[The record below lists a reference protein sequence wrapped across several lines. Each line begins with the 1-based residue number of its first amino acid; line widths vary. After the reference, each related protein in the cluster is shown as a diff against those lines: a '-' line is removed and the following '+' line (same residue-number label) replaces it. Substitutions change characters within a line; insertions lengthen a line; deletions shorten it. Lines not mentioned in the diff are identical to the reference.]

1 MVVDRRRRYRERMDA
16 VRDGGEGIASA
27 RNRLL
32 ALGGRA
38 CSDAELLGLVLDG
51 GLGGLVARGRATR
64 LLEWAGGVGRLER
77 VDRTQ
82 AALVGRGA
90 LRRIAA
96 VRAAIELGRRAASVP
111 IRLGDP
117 LRDAATVFAHV
128 QGRLP
133 QLDRE
138 VFLALLL
145 DGRNRLRAE
154 VCVSEG
160 TLTTALVHPREVFA
174 PAIRDRAAAL
184 ILVHNHPSGDPTP
197 SSEDVALTERLRQ
210 VGEVVGIRVLD
221 HVVVG
226 HARYVSLAEE
236 RRW

>member
-1 MVVDRRRRYRERMDA
+1 MVVRRPCGYRGGMDV
-16 VRDGGEGIASA
+16 VRDVGGGVASA

-38 CSDAELLGLVLDG
+38 CSDDELLGHVLDG
-51 GLGGLVARGRATR
+51 GLGGESARDRAAR
-64 LLEWAGGVGRLER
+64 LLAWAGGIGRLER
-77 VDRTQ
+77 IDRTV
-82 AALVGRGA
+82 AGLIGRNA

-96 VRAAIELGRRAASVP
+96 LRAAVELGRRATTVP
-111 IRLGDP
+111 IGAGEVV
-117 LRDAATVFAHV
+117 RDAATVFAHV
-128 QGRLP
+128 RGRLP

-138 VFLALLL
+138 LFLALLL

-210 VGEVVGIRVLD
+210 VGEMVGIRVLD

-226 HARYVSLAEE
+226 HGRYVSLAEE

>member
-1 MVVDRRRRYRERMDA
+1 MAVARLCGYRRDMDA
-16 VRDGGEGIASA
+16 VRDGGGGVAAA

-51 GLGGLVARGRATR
+51 GLGGGIAHDRAAR

-77 VDRTQ
+77 IDRSS
-82 AALVGRGA
+82 AALIGRNA

-96 VRAAIELGRRAASVP
+96 VRAAIELGRRAAAVP
-111 IRLGDP
+111 MRFGEP
-117 LRDAATVFAHV
+117 VRDAASVYAHV
-128 QGRLP
+128 RGRLP

-138 VFLALLL
+138 LFFALLL

-197 SSEDVALTERLRQ
+197 STEDVALTERLRQ

-226 HARYVSLAEE
+226 QGRYVSFADE

>member
-1 MVVDRRRRYRERMDA
+1 MDA
-16 VRDGGEGIASA
+16 VRDGGEGAASA
-27 RNRLL
+27 RSRLL

-38 CSDAELLGLVLDG
+38 CSDAELVGLVLDG
-51 GLGGLVARGRATR
+51 GLGGERARERAAR
-64 LLEWAGGVGRLER
+64 LLEWAGGIGRLER
-77 VDRTQ
+77 VDRTS
-82 AALVGRGA
+82 AGLVGRGA
-90 LRRIAA
+90 LRRIVALRAA
-96 VRAAIELGRRAASVP
+96 VELGRRAATIP
-111 IRLGDP
+111 IAPGEP
-117 LRDAATVFAHV
+117 VRDAASVYAHV
-128 QGRLP
+128 RGRLP

-154 VCVSEG
+154 VSVSEG

-197 SSEDVALTERLRQ
+197 SSEDVALTERLRR

-226 HARYVSLAEE
+226 HGRYVSLAEE

>member
-1 MVVDRRRRYRERMDA
+1 MAAPRGGGYVTPMDA
-16 VRDGGEGIASA
+16 VRDGGEGGVGA
-27 RNRLL
+27 RSRLL
-32 ALGGRA
+32 AIGGRA
-38 CSDAELLGLVLDG
+38 CTDAELIGLVLDG
-51 GLGGLVARGRATR
+51 GLGGDVGRERGAR
-64 LLEWAGGVGRLER
+64 LLAWAGGVARLER
-77 VDRTQ
+77 IDRS
-82 AALVGRGA
+82 AASIVGRDG

-96 VRAAIELGRRAASVP
+96 LRAAVELGRRAGEVAVP
-111 IRLGDP
+111 CGATV
-117 LRDAATVFAHV
+117 RDAASVYAHV
-128 QGRLP
+128 RGRLP
-133 QLDRE
+133 QLDHE

-154 VCVSEG
+154 VCISEG

-197 SSEDVALTERLRQ
+197 SSEDIALTERLRQ
-210 VGEVVGIRVLD
+210 VGEMVGIRVLD

-226 HARYVSLAEE
+226 QGRYVSFAED

>member
-1 MVVDRRRRYRERMDA
+1 MRGYRHAMDA
-16 VRDGGEGIASA
+16 VRDAVGEVASA

-32 ALGGRA
+32 ACGGRA

-51 GLGGLVARGRATR
+51 GLGGAVASARAAR

-77 VDRTQ
+77 IDRTS
-82 AALVGRGA
+82 ASLVGRNA
-90 LRRIAA
+90 VRRIAA
-96 VRAAIELGRRAASVP
+96 VRAAIELGRRAATVP
-111 IRLGDP
+111 IEYGQP
-117 LRDAATVFAHV
+117 VRDAASVFAHV
-128 QGRLP
+128 RGRLP

-138 VFLALLL
+138 IFLALLL

-154 VCVSEG
+154 TWVSEG

-221 HVVVG
+221 HVVIG
-226 HARYVSLAEE
+226 HGRWVSLAEE

>member
-1 MVVDRRRRYRERMDA
+1 MA
-16 VRDGGEGIASA
+16 VRRGRGYRSGMDVVRDAGGEGPST
-27 RNRLL
+27 RNRLF

-51 GLGGLVARGRATR
+51 GLGGEPGRVGAAR
-64 LLEWAGGVGRLER
+64 LLEWTGGVGHLER
-77 VDRTQ
+77 LDRT
-82 AALVGRGA
+82 AGGLVGRNA
-90 LRRIAA
+90 LRRLAV
-96 VRAAIELGRRAASVP
+96 VRAALELGRRATAVP
-111 IRLGDP
+111 IAAGEP
-117 LRDAATVFAHV
+117 VRDAATVFAHV
-128 QGRLP
+128 RGRLP

-138 VFLALLL
+138 IFLALLL

-226 HARYVSLAEE
+226 HGRYVSLADE
-236 RRW
+236 RHW

>member
-1 MVVDRRRRYRERMDA
+1 MAPPRRRRYRRAMDA
-16 VRDGGEGIASA
+16 VRDGGEVASA
-27 RNRLL
+27 RDRLL
-32 ALGGRA
+32 AMGGRA
-38 CSDAELLGLVLDG
+38 CSDAELLALVLDG
-51 GLGGLVARGRATR
+51 GLGGAIARTRAAR

-77 VDRTQ
+77 VDRSSSF
-82 AALVGRGA
+82 LVGRAA

-96 VRAAIELGRRAASVP
+96 VRAAVELGRRATAEPLRVDEP
-111 IRLGDP
+111 I
-117 LRDAATVFAHV
+117 RDAASVFAHV
-128 QGRLP
+128 RGRLP

-226 HARYVSLAEE
+226 HGRWVSLAEE

>member
-1 MVVDRRRRYRERMDA
+1 MAAARRGGHLPDMDV
-16 VRDGGEGIASA
+16 VRDGGGVASA

-38 CSDAELLGLVLDG
+38 CTDEELLGLVLDG
-51 GLGGLVARGRATR
+51 GSGGDVARTRAAR

-77 VDRTQ
+77 LDRS
-82 AALVGRGA
+82 ASGLVGGSA
-90 LRRIAA
+90 LRRITA
-96 VRAAIELGRRAASVP
+96 VRAAIELGRRAAAVP
-111 IRLGDP
+111 IGFGDP
-117 LRDAATVFAHV
+117 VRDAASVYAHV
-128 QGRLP
+128 RGRLP

-138 VFLALLL
+138 LFLALLL

-154 VCVSEG
+154 ICVSEG

-197 SSEDVALTERLRQ
+197 SSEDVALTDRLRQ

-226 HARYVSLAEE
+226 HGRYISFAEE

>member
-1 MVVDRRRRYRERMDA
+1 
-16 VRDGGEGIASA
+16 
-27 RNRLL
+27 
-32 ALGGRA
+32 
-38 CSDAELLGLVLDG
+38 
-51 GLGGLVARGRATR
+51 
-64 LLEWAGGVGRLER
+64 
-77 VDRTQ
+77 
-82 AALVGRGA
+82 
-90 LRRIAA
+90 
-96 VRAAIELGRRAASVP
+96 VRAAVELGRRATAAP
-111 IRLGDP
+111 IRVGEP
-117 LRDAATVFAHV
+117 IRDAASVFAHV
-128 QGRLP
+128 RGRLP

-226 HARYVSLAEE
+226 HGRYMSLAEE

>member
-1 MVVDRRRRYRERMDA
+1 MDA
-16 VRDGGEGIASA
+16 VRDGGEATASA
-27 RNRLL
+27 RARLL
-32 ALGGRA
+32 AMGGRA
-38 CSDAELLGLVLDG
+38 CSDAELLGIVLDG
-51 GLGGLVARGRATR
+51 GLGGEIARARAAR
-64 LLEWAGGVGRLER
+64 LLEWAGGIGRLER
-77 VDRTQ
+77 VDRSSSF
-82 AALVGRGA
+82 LIGRGA

-96 VRAAIELGRRAASVP
+96 LRAAVELGRRAAAEP
-111 IRLGDP
+111 IRSGDP
-117 LRDAATVFAHV
+117 IRDAASVYAHV
-128 QGRLP
+128 RGRLP

-145 DGRNRLRAE
+145 DGRNRLRTE

-226 HARYVSLAEE
+226 HGRYVSLAEE

>member
-1 MVVDRRRRYRERMDA
+1 MDA
-16 VRDGGEGIASA
+16 VRDAGEGASA
-27 RNRLL
+27 RARLL
-32 ALGGRA
+32 AVGGRA
-38 CSDAELLGLVLDG
+38 CSDAELLGIVLDG
-51 GLGGLVARGRATR
+51 GVGSEDARTRAAGV
-64 LLEWAGGVGRLER
+64 LAWAGGVARLER
-77 VDRTQ
+77 VDR
-82 AALVGRGA
+82 AAGALGGRGA
-90 LRRIAA
+90 VRRIA
-96 VRAAIELGRRAASVP
+96 VLRAAIELGRRASASP
-111 IRLGDP
+111 LGTGDP
-117 LRDAATVFAHV
+117 VRDAGAVFAHFR
-128 QGRLP
+128 GRLP

-154 VCVSEG
+154 IVVSEG

-221 HVVVG
+221 HVVIG
-226 HARYVSLAEE
+226 HGRYVSFADE